1 MNPNAQSPQA
11 PELAG
16 YQRTEGGYYPY
27 QVTLT
32 ASQSLKDQSVP
43 IDGDSDF
50 LILALAGT
58 QTGAYRLNFKTGTG
72 RYLAQQGL
80 RNANIVGTGQFPC
93 VLPKP
98 MLIPA
103 RGRIAVDI
111 EDLSV
116 AGNTVELVFIGIR
129 LYRTGQPA

>member
-1 MNPNAQSPQA
+1 MNPGSAELLQNPD
-11 PELAG
+11 LAG
-16 YQRTEGGYYPY
+16 YRRTEGGYYVY

-32 ASQSLKDQSVP
+32 ASQKLTDQSVV

-50 LILALAGT
+50 LILGLCGT
-58 QTGAYRLNFKTGTG
+58 QTGIYRLNFKSGPG
-72 RYLAQQGL
+72 RYVAQQGL
-80 RNANIVGTGQFPC
+80 RNANFVGTGQFP
-93 VLPKP
+93 VPLPKP
-98 MLIPA
+98 LIVPA

-129 LYRTGQPA
+129 LYRNSV